1 MMNRKIIDMLFI
13 LILISAP
20 LKFANQILT
29 VPVFIGGWFARDFVI
44 WPLLLGF
51 IYTLYCQLKYGDAF
65 YEWHKFKKYI
75 VAYVV
80 ILFISLTWGFLN
92 YPYWDM
98 FFNGQAINNAKFA
111 SALGI
116 LNKAGFNIEENTI
129 LSFWLVLKFAKNII
143 LNVFYTFGGA
153 YMIFCWYHGQMRR
166 AIQLLKN
173 ATLGLL
179 VVIAAYGV
187 VDICYQNGQ
196 MWAQNF
202 ISVMWPILHTNP
214 EGAYFPMFL
223 GARNRSLF
231 LEASYFA
238 IYMAFAFPILW
249 WKIVESKGK
258 VRIGLVLL
266 YLLLACEIYLGQSR
280 TGMALFW
287 GELLLLSLV
296 AVFKKNRKLFISTIC
311 LFIGA
316 AISFGGSIYFLQHLQ
331 VPARIGE
338 RTPLATKKI
347 EILKSKHQEKVLL
360 ASKKA
365 EILQKKSQEKI
376 SSNNKKEQIVQD
388 KKHKEKTLSNTK
400 KTQIIHDKNPV
411 TAVNKQVKSYLDDSL
426 LSLFDKEKAKK
437 RGSSN
442 YVRFGITIANIEI
455 GLKQPLLGVGPGL
468 DTAYLYEIF
477 KNDDNREIKRFVKT
491 VEKKGL
497 LNSSSPFMCE
507 YTAQFMQVGF
517 LGLFLFILP
526 MGYVIVCFLR
536 RLFKKIEDEKIF
548 YTVLF
553 ITLADIGI
561 SITGFGN
568 TVNITYCYWLMI
580 GVSYVVELTL
590 RKREQ
595 YMLV

>member
-1 MMNRKIIDMLFI
+1 MNRKIIDTLFI

-20 LKFANQILT
+20 LKYANQ
-29 VPVFIGGWFARDFVI
+29 VFALPGFVGGPFARDFVI
-44 WPLLLGF
+44 WPLLLGL
-51 IYTLYCQLKYGDAF
+51 IYTLYCQWKFGDVI

-75 VAYVV
+75 VAYTV
-80 ILFISLTWGFLN
+80 ILFASLAWGFIN

-98 FFNGQAINNAKFA
+98 FFNGQAVNNAKYA
-111 SALGI
+111 TALGI
-116 LNKAGFNIEENTI
+116 LNKAGFNVEENTI
-129 LSFWLVLKFAKNII
+129 LSFWLGLKFVKDII
-143 LNVFYTFGGA
+143 LKVFYTFGGA
-153 YMIFCWYHGQMRR
+153 YMIFCWYHNQMLR

-173 ATLGLL
+173 VTVGLL
-179 VVIAAYGV
+179 SVIAAYGV
-187 VDICYQNGQ
+187 VDMCYQNGQ

-231 LEASYFA
+231 MEASYFA

-296 AVFKKNRKLFISTIC
+296 AIFKKNRKLFISTIC
-311 LFIGA
+311 LFAGA

-331 VPARIGE
+331 VPAQLGE

-347 EILKSKHQEKVLL
+347 EILKSKHQEKALS
-360 ASKKA
+360 ANKKA
-365 EILQKKSQEKI
+365 QIMQDKSQEKT
-376 SSNNKKEQIVQD
+376 SSDTKKVQIVQD
-388 KKHKEKTLSNTK
+388 KKPIT
-400 KTQIIHDKNPV
+400 
-411 TAVNKQVKSYLDDSL
+411 TANKQVKSYIDDSL

-437 RGSSN
+437 RAGSN
-442 YVRFGITIANIEI
+442 YVRIGVTIANIEI
-455 GLKQPLLGVGPGL
+455 GLKHPLLGVGQGL

-477 KNDDNREIKRFVKT
+477 KNDQNGELKNRFIKPL
-491 VEKKGL
+491 EKKGL
-497 LNSSSPFMCE
+497 LNSGSPLMCE
-507 YTAQFMQVGF
+507 YTAQFMQSGL
-517 LGLFLFILP
+517 LGIVFFSMP
-526 MGYVIVCFLR
+526 MGYVIICFLR

-548 YTVLF
+548 YTILF
-553 ITLADIGI
+553 ITLSDIGI

-595 YMLV
+595 CMLV

>member
-1 MMNRKIIDMLFI
+1 M
-13 LILISAP
+13 
-20 LKFANQILT
+20 
-29 VPVFIGGWFARDFVI
+29 
-44 WPLLLGF
+44 
-51 IYTLYCQLKYGDAF
+51 
-65 YEWHKFKKYI
+65 
-75 VAYVV
+75 
-80 ILFISLTWGFLN
+80 
-92 YPYWDM
+92 
-98 FFNGQAINNAKFA
+98 
-111 SALGI
+111 
-116 LNKAGFNIEENTI
+116 
-129 LSFWLVLKFAKNII
+129 
-143 LNVFYTFGGA
+143 
-153 YMIFCWYHGQMRR
+153 
-166 AIQLLKN
+166 
-173 ATLGLL
+173 GLL

-187 VDICYQNGQ
+187 VDMCYQNGQ

-202 ISVMWPILHTNP
+202 ISFMWPILHTNP
-214 EGAYFPMFL
+214 EGTYFPMFL

-296 AVFKKNRKLFISTIC
+296 AIFKKNRKLFISTIC

-331 VPARIGE
+331 VPAQLGE

-347 EILKSKHQEKVLL
+347 EILKSKHQEKALL
-360 ASKKA
+360 ANKKV

-376 SSNNKKEQIVQD
+376 SSNNKKAQIIKD
-388 KKHKEKTLSNTK
+388 KKPIT
-400 KTQIIHDKNPV
+400 
-411 TAVNKQVKSYLDDSL
+411 TANKQVKSYIDDSL
-426 LSLFDKEKAKK
+426 LSLFDKEKAK
-437 RGSSN
+437 RRSLSN
-442 YVRFGITIANIEI
+442 HVRIGVTIANIEI
-455 GLKQPLLGVGPGL
+455 GLKHPLLGVGTGL

-477 KNDDNREIKRFVKT
+477 KNDLNGEIRNRFVKPL
-491 VEKKGL
+491 EQKGL
-497 LNSSSPFMCE
+497 LNSGSPFMCE
-507 YTAQFMQVGF
+507 YTAQFMQTGF

-536 RLFKKIEDEKIF
+536 RLLKKMEDEKVF
-548 YTVLF
+548 YAILF

-595 YMLV
+595 CMLV

>member
-1 MMNRKIIDMLFI
+1 MNRKIIDTLFI

-20 LKFANQILT
+20 LKLANQIFAL
-29 VPVFIGGWFARDFVI
+29 PGFIGGDFARDFVI
-44 WPLLLGF
+44 WPLLIGF
-51 IYTLYCQLKYGDAF
+51 VYTLYCQWKSGKPF

-75 VAYVV
+75 ITYVA
-80 ILFISLTWGFLN
+80 ILFISLTCGFIN

-98 FFNGQAINNAKFA
+98 FYNGQAINNAKFA
-111 SALGI
+111 AALEF
-116 LNKAGFNIEENTI
+116 LNKIGFSVEENTI

-143 LNVFYTFGGA
+143 LNVLYTFGGA
-153 YMIFCWYHGQMRR
+153 YMIFCWYRDQMTR

-173 ATLGLL
+173 ATIGLL

-187 VDICYQNGQ
+187 VDMCYQNGQ

-202 ISVMWPILHTNP
+202 ISVMWPILHSNT
-214 EGAYFPMFL
+214 ETSTFPMFL

-249 WKIVESKGK
+249 WKITESK
-258 VRIGLVLL
+258 RMARFGLVLL

-280 TGMALFW
+280 TGTALFL
-287 GELLLLSLV
+287 GELFLLAL
-296 AVFKKNRKLFISTIC
+296 AAIFKKNRKLFISTVC

-316 AISFGGSIYFLQHLQ
+316 AISFGGSIYFLHHLQ
-331 VPARIGE
+331 VPAQLGE

-347 EILKSKHQEKVLL
+347 EILQSKHQEKVLL
-360 ASKKA
+360 VSKKS
-365 EILQKKSQEKI
+365 EILHKKT
-376 SSNNKKEQIVQD
+376 
-388 KKHKEKTLSNTK
+388 KEKAPLDTK
-400 KTQIIHDKNPV
+400 KTQIIQNKETVVD
-411 TAVNKQVKSYLDDSL
+411 VNKANIKTYIDDSL
-426 LSLFDKEKAKK
+426 LSLVDKEKAKK
-437 RGSSN
+437 RASSN
-442 YVRFGITIANIEI
+442 HVRIGVTLANIDI
-455 GLKQPLLGVGPGL
+455 GLKQPLLGVGMGL
-468 DTAYLYEIF
+468 DTAYLYDYF
-477 KNDDNREIKRFVKT
+477 KNDQNWEIKNRFVKPL
-491 VEKKGL
+491 EKKGL
-497 LNSSSPFMCE
+497 LNSASPFMCE
-507 YTAQFMQVGF
+507 YTAQFMQAGF